1 MRKLVLTVAVVVLVF
16 APAGLKIVKPHPGM
30 IGDYK
35 RAT

>member
-1 MRKLVLTVAVVVLVF
+1 MRKAVLIVAVAVLVL

>member
-1 MRKLVLTVAVVVLVF
+1 MRKLVVTVTVAALML